1 MGSSEVDIGCG
12 WILNV
17 RTGRWLVAE
26 SDERGQAV
34 TGFGWNQRLN
44 TQIVLKL
51 RESDPTYYSNMLK
64 QVGFLVL
71 FCREQIIEYVFHDD
85 EEYKGNHAFSE
96 MNQIYNLLTEKNAFL
111 DGVWDSAFLEN
122 IPRELQDE
130 FVEET
135 FSTFLALHPR
145 NEAGN
150 LNFKYVMIEVLV
162 EKDDETV
169 ETP

>member
-85 EEYKGNHAFSE
+85 EEYK
-96 MNQIYNLLTEKNAFL
+96 